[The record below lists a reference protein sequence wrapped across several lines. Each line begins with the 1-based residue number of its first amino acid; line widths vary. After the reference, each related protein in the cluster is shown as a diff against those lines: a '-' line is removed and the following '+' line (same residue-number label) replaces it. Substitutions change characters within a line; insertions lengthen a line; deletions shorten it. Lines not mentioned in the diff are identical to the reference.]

1 VLNQEMLQL
10 ETTEVIS
17 SAFEKSWRFVRT
29 DPALAQDNMIV
40 VRARLTKHLESLAQN
55 GERDVLRLANS
66 AIRQLRRERGRP

>member
-10 ETTEVIS
+10 ETTEAIS

-29 DPALAQDNMIV
+29 DPALAQDNMTV